1 MKPIRFS
8 DHAKLQMHLRGTSE
22 DEVQTAI
29 KSGQWETA
37 RVGKYKTRHRFEYN
51 AIAPVNR
58 KFYKSKIV
66 EPIFVN
72 EPEKVIIVPV
82 KVYYS
87 NEEV

>member
-8 DHAKLQMHLRGTSE
+8 DHAKLQMLLGGTAE

-37 RVGKYKTRHRFEYN
+37 KLGKYKTRCRFEYN
-51 AIAPVNR
+51 AISPVNR

-66 EPIFVN
+66 EPIFAN
-72 EPEKVIIVPV
+72 EPEELTIVTV

>member
-8 DHAKLQMHLRGTSE
+8 DHAKLQMLLRGTSE
-22 DEVQTAI
+22 DDVQIAI

-37 RVGKYKTRHRFEYN
+37 KLGKYKTRCHLAYN
-51 AIAPVNR
+51 TISPVNQR
-58 KFYKSKIV
+58 FYKSKIV
-66 EPIFVN
+66 EPIFAN
-72 EPEKVIIVPV
+72 EPEEVIIVTV